1 MDLNAA
7 AAAAGTKWLIRQKKL
22 GQRGLERERESYFAL
37 SNQSSLE
44 REEIYQQLLYGQAQA
59 NFLSKAYLIS
69 L

>member
-1 MDLNAA
+1 MLLLLLLAPN
-7 AAAAGTKWLIRQKKL
+7 GSSGRKKL

-44 REEIYQQLLYGQAQA
+44 REEIYQQLLDGQAGQ
-59 NFLSKAYLIS
+59 FPLAYLIS